1 MAGCAR
7 HTKPYLAE
15 RIWQNFF
22 RRRIYGLATDVADRA
37 RVAHQHGHQS
47 AYLDFIM
54 IVTFSIINFL
64 CKKIAKRADK
74 KVAENKKIDKTIYKT
89 LSYVVKVG
97 LKVIVVVCLVGYMGI
112 DTSGITAL
120 LASLGVGVG
129 LAVNGTLSNFAGG
142 LLILITRPFKD
153 DDYIEACGY
162 SGTVEDIRICHT
174 RLRTPD
180 NKVVY
185 LPNGKLSSAEV
196 VNYSEKDM
204 RRVDLT
210 FSISY
215 SDDFEKAK
223 GIIKEVCDAHELIL
237 KDPSAQIRVSAQA
250 ANSVNIVTKVWCK
263 TGDYWTVNYD
273 LLESVKT
280 AFDENGIS
288 IPFNQLD
295 VHVKNDDRA
304 IVPKASAPIV
314 TDEPANE

>member
-1 MAGCAR
+1 MD
-7 HTKPYLAE
+7 
-15 RIWQNFF
+15 WQQTWQTVQEWLTNTG
-22 RRRIYGLATDVADRA
+22 IKVLI
-37 RVAHQHGHQS
+37 S
-47 AYLDFIM
+47 IFIM

-237 KDPSAQIRVSAQA
+237 KDPAAQIRVSAQA

-280 AFDENGIS
+280 AFDQNGIS

-295 VHVKNDDRA
+295 VHVKTTIARLS
-304 IVPKASAPIV
+304 PKRPRRL
-314 TDEPANE
+314 

>member
-1 MAGCAR
+1 MD
-7 HTKPYLAE
+7 
-15 RIWQNFF
+15 WQQTWQTVQEWLTNTG
-22 RRRIYGLATDVADRA
+22 IKVLI
-37 RVAHQHGHQS
+37 S
-47 AYLDFIM
+47 IFIM

-237 KDPSAQIRVSAQA
+237 KDPAAQIRVSAQA
-250 ANSVNIVTKVWCK
+250 ANGVNIVTKVWCK

-280 AFDENGIS
+280 AFDKNGIS

-295 VHVKNDDRA
+295 VHVKNDDCE

>member
-1 MAGCAR
+1 MD
-7 HTKPYLAE
+7 
-15 RIWQNFF
+15 WQQTWQTVQEWLTNTG
-22 RRRIYGLATDVADRA
+22 IKVLI
-37 RVAHQHGHQS
+37 S
-47 AYLDFIM
+47 IFIM

-223 GIIKEVCDAHELIL
+223 SIIKEVCDAHELIL
-237 KDPSAQIRVSAQA
+237 KDPAAQIRVSAQA
-250 ANSVNIVTKVWCK
+250 ANGVNIVTKVWCK

-280 AFDENGIS
+280 AFDQNGIS
-288 IPFNQLD
+288 IPINQHD
-295 VHVKNDDRA
+295 VHVKNDDCA

-314 TDEPANE
+314 TDESANE

>member
-1 MAGCAR
+1 MDWQQ
-7 HTKPYLAE
+7 
-15 RIWQNFF
+15 IWKTVQEWLTNTG
-22 RRRIYGLATDVADRA
+22 IKVLI
-37 RVAHQHGHQS
+37 S
-47 AYLDFIM
+47 IFIM

-74 KVAENKKIDKTIYKT
+74 KVAQNKKIDKTIYKT

-129 LAVNGTLSNFAGG
+129 LAINGTLSNFAGG

-153 DDYIEACGY
+153 DDFIEACGY

-223 GIIKEVCDAHELIL
+223 GIIKEVCDAHELIF
-237 KDPSAQIRVSAQA
+237 KDPAAQIRVSAQA
-250 ANSVNIVTKVWCK
+250 SNSVDIVTKVWCK
-263 TGDYWTVNYD
+263 TDDYWTVNYD

-280 AFDENGIS
+280 AFDQNGIS

-304 IVPKASAPIV
+304 IVPKVSAPIV
-314 TDEPANE
+314 TDEP

>member
-1 MAGCAR
+1 MD
-7 HTKPYLAE
+7 
-15 RIWQNFF
+15 WQQTWQTVQEWLTNTG
-22 RRRIYGLATDVADRA
+22 IKVLI
-37 RVAHQHGHQS
+37 S
-47 AYLDFIM
+47 IFIM

-97 LKVIVVVCLVGYMGI
+97 LKVIVVVCLVGDMGI

-142 LLILITRPFKD
+142 LLILITRPFTAAD
-153 DDYIEACGY
+153 SIEACGY

-237 KDPSAQIRVSAQA
+237 KDPAAQIRVSAQA

-280 AFDENGIS
+280 AFDQNGIS

-314 TDEPANE
+314 TDESANE